1 GGANRPRSRSR
12 ETNPATARPTAAT
25 GRSAG
30 WAADSA
36 ATVSTSRSSRSS
48 AARGVSVS
56 MRAWTRP
63 AASTVPARRFVPP
76 TSMPI
81 VTGPRWVSV
90 IAGLPRADLHRDA
103 VEPGTGT
110 GARAAVAVS
119 RSRRRPGPR
128 RLLAGATGV
137 TGVRGRLAGGARV
150 MAGGRLAEHLT
161 QHGEHPDAVFAHR

>member
-1 GGANRPRSRSR
+1 
-12 ETNPATARPTAAT
+12 
-25 GRSAG
+25 
-30 WAADSA
+30 
-36 ATVSTSRSSRSS
+36 
-48 AARGVSVS
+48 S

-119 RSRRRPGPR
+119 RSRRRPGPGR
-128 RLLAGATGV
+128 RVAGATGA
-137 TGVRGRLAGGARV
+137 TGGRGRPAGGAGVR
-150 MAGGRLAEHLT
+150 AGGRRAAPPAP
-161 QHGEHPDAVFAHR
+161 HGGHPDAVCARGGQQRVACPALQRPEREHGVGVLTVH